1 MITCNNSS
9 EISWNITILKETKD
23 GYLVMAPNGE
33 TVWMTHQDYEI
44 YLNNLKNVR

>member
-33 TVWMTHQDYEI
+33 TVWMSKKDYQL
-44 YLNNLKNVR
+44 YLEKIN